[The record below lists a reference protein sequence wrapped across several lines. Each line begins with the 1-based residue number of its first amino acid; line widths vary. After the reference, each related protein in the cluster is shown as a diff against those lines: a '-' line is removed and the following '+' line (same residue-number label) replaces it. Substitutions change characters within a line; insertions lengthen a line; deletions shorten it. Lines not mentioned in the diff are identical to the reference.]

1 MPISDAMQKAFNEQI
16 QKEFASAY
24 LYLSMSAYFESLSLD
39 GFAQWMKIQ
48 AQEEVLHGMKLFD
61 HLQERGGRVLLGE
74 VGQPQADFDSP
85 LAAFEVAAS
94 HEAMVT
100 QSIHD
105 LFALAEGERDY
116 ASQGILQWFSTEQV
130 EEEDTANRI
139 VERLRMIEDNKAA
152 LFMLDNEL
160 SARAMVGAGGADGG
174 GE

>member
-85 LAAFEVAAS
+85 IAAFEVAAG
-94 HEAMVT
+94 HEALVT
-100 QSIHD
+100 KSIHD

-130 EEEDTANRI
+130 EEEDTANHI

-152 LFMLDNEL
+152 LFMMDNEL
-160 SARAMVGAGGADGG
+160 SARATAGADGG
-174 GE
+174 EA

>member
-24 LYLSMSAYFESLSLD
+24 LYLSMSAYFESLSLE
-39 GFAQWMKIQ
+39 GFAQWMRMQ
-48 AQEEVLHGMKLFD
+48 AQEEVLHGMKLLD
-61 HLQERGGRVLLGE
+61 HLQERGGRVILGE

-85 LAAFEVAAS
+85 LAAFELVGS

-100 QSIHD
+100 KSIHQ
-105 LFALAEGERDY
+105 LFTLAEGERDY

-152 LFMLDNEL
+152 LFMMDNEL
-160 SARAMVGAGGADGG
+160 SARAAVGGDGGA
-174 GE
+174 E